1 MSNNFV
7 ICIENNGYDASLE
20 KRKLYKALSD
30 KDAESKG
37 LLRIKDESGDDY
49 LYPKEFF
56 ISADLPLSAEKA
68 IIEIM

>member
-7 ICIENNGYDASLE
+7 ICIENKGYDASLE
-20 KRKLYKALSD
+20 KRKLYEALSD

-49 LYPKEFF
+49 LYPKELF

-68 IIEIM
+68 IIEII

>member
-7 ICIENNGYDASLE
+7 ICIENKGYDVSLE
-20 KRKLYKALSD
+20 KRKLYEAFSD

-49 LYPKEFF
+49 LYPKELF

-68 IIEIM
+68 INEIM